1 MNKLEA
7 EQAFGLTRFEG
18 WLTIAG
24 LASGRRG
31 SATSDSAFGPATILP
46 LMATNAVVPT
56 FVTVNSRDIDS
67 DLL

>member
-31 SATSDSAFGPATILP
+31 SATSDSAFGPATIRPFDGNQRSCANL
-46 LMATNAVVPT
+46 
-56 FVTVNSRDIDS
+56 RDGEFKGH
-67 DLL
+67 